1 VGYLNV
7 ARHGGCGLLS
17 FRDRAAGDDDTVT
30 VGCECGSCRLT
41 DAAVAAR
48 DDDPHPAIIQ
58 CL

>member
-1 VGYLNV
+1 
-7 ARHGGCGLLS
+7 LLS

-30 VGCECGSCRLT
+30 VGCECGSCRLA

-58 CL
+58 CF